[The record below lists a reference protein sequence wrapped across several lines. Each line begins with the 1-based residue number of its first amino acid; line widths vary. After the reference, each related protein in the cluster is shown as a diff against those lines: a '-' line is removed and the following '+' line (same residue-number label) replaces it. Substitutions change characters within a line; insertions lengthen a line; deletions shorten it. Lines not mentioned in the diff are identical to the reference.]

1 MSLKS
6 FTLLDELSLE
16 GSLCKSV
23 QGECCAASLLAG
35 IIFEETSSIRH
46 CVPTKEKISHIC
58 KRPSLRNPEGL
69 YDTCQF
75 IDLVELSSMWIYD
88 TW

>member
-1 MSLKS
+1 YDAISNSTPQNQNFQPQSVAGDRVKGLPMSLKS

-46 CVPTKEKISHIC
+46 CLPTKEKISHI
-58 KRPSLRNPEGL
+58 
-69 YDTCQF
+69 
-75 IDLVELSSMWIYD
+75 
-88 TW
+88 

>member
-23 QGECCAASLLAG
+23 QDECCAASLLAG

-46 CVPTKEKISHIC
+46 CVLAKEKN
-58 KRPSLRNPEGL
+58 SL
-69 YDTCQF
+69 
-75 IDLVELSSMWIYD
+75 I
-88 TW
+88 